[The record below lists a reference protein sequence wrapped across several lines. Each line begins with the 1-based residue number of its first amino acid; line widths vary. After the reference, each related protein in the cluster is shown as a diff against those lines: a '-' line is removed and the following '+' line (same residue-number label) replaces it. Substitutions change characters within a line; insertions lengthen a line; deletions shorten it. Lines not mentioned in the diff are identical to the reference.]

1 MTKIL
6 KLFLDSRFFHKH
18 LQSILLIGVVRLVV
32 AHVRQTGRL
41 GIAQRHC
48 GFLSLCVG
56 SFLRPGWPAREPGV
70 VWKRI
75 SGAAPRPQHEPRSR
89 RWDWKALQ
97 LVHLTQRLL
106 ILAQRGSDRAAGSI
120 AGSARAPTSS
130 RRETRPT
137 MTHRSAEHRLA
148 AAGEVARLMMMLLL
162 PVLDRQSAPIR

>member
-6 KLFLDSRFFHKH
+6 KLFLDSQFSHKY

-56 SFLRPGWPAREPGV
+56 SSLRPGWPAREPDAA
-70 VWKRI
+70 WKRS
-75 SGAAPRPQHEPRSR
+75 SGAAPRHQHEPHSR
-89 RWDWKALQ
+89 RRDSEALQ
-97 LVHLTQRLL
+97 RAHLTQRLL

-148 AAGEVARLMMMLLL
+148 AAGEVARLMLVLL
-162 PVLDRQSAPIR
+162 PPALDR